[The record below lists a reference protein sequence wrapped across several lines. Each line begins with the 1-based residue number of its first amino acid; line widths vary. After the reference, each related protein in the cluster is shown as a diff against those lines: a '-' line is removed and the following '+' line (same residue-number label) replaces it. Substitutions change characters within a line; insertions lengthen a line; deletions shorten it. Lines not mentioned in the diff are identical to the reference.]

1 MLLES
6 IIFASKSDYTY
17 ILVYLILFDYLTG
30 NIKAM
35 KYKVLDSSV
44 GLKGILKHTC
54 TFIFYFSLLVF
65 THYSNILQIGQ
76 FLYYLIILN
85 YLQSILENVAVIG
98 VYVPQ
103 YLKHKVESEIKR
115 YEKLLEDKEK

>member
-6 IIFASKSDYTY
+6 IIYASKNDYTY
-17 ILVYLILFDYLTG
+17 ILLYLILFDYLTG

-35 KYKVLDSSV
+35 KYKVSDSSV

-65 THYSNILQIGQ
+65 AHYSNILQIGQ

-98 VYVPQ
+98 VFVPK
-103 YLKHKVESEIKR
+103 YLKYKVESEIKR